1 MTATPRYY
9 WEYLGLD
16 ALLSAQRPVTSAP
29 DERLFIVVHQAFEL
43 WFSQILAELD
53 DVLAVMGRADVP
65 HRQVGRVVAGL
76 ERIVAVQRVLTDQL
90 EVLETM
96 TPLDFLDF
104 RNQLIPAS
112 GFQSVQFRL
121 IENRLG
127 LDPARRLKV
136 RGAPYTAVL
145 RADHVALLEAS
156 ERGPTLFDQLDGWLA
171 RTPFLHFGDF
181 DFWRSYRDAVSA
193 MLSSDRRTITAHGNL
208 DDEARATQL
217 TQLAATERGFA
228 PLFDP
233 ATYDRRLSRQALLA
247 ALLISLYR
255 DEPVFQ
261 MPFRMLTRLLDVD
274 EGFATWRYRHALLAH
289 RMIGGKIGTGGA
301 AGYSYLEAAANHHRV
316 FGDLFDLPTFFIP
329 RSALPALPPEVE
341 EQLGF
346 RSV

>member
-1 MTATPRYY
+1 MSDEPRYY

-16 ALLSAQRPVTSAP
+16 ALLSAQRPVTAAP
-29 DERLFIVVHQAFEL
+29 DELLFIVVHQAFEL

-53 DVLAVMGRADVP
+53 RVLGVMGGDDLP
-65 HRQVGRVVAGL
+65 DKQVGQVVAGL
-76 ERIVAVQRVLTDQL
+76 ERIVTVQRVLTDQL

-104 RNQLIPAS
+104 RDQLIPAS

-127 LDPARRLKV
+127 LDPARRLKIK
-136 RGAPYTAVL
+136 GAAYTSVL

-156 ERGPTLFDQLDGWLA
+156 ERGPSLFDQVDRWLA

-181 DFWRSYRDAVSA
+181 DFWRSYRDAVAA
-193 MLSSDRRTITAHGNL
+193 MLAADRRTVSAHPSL
-208 DDEARATQL
+208 DDDARAAQL
-217 TQLAATERGFA
+217 TQMQQTERGFA
-228 PLFDP
+228 ALFDP
-233 ATYDRRLSRQALLA
+233 HAYTRRLSRQALLA

-261 MPFRMLTRLLDVD
+261 LPFRLLTRLLDVD

-289 RMIGGKIGTGGA
+289 RMIGAKIGTGGT
-301 AGYSYLEAAANHHRV
+301 AGHGYLEAAALQHRV

-341 EQLGF
+341 EQMGF
-346 RSV
+346 RYA